1 MLEALVMVL
10 FLAVVVL
17 FVLLWKVQK
26 TFVHKQYVETVIEE
40 SNYRLAMSFDRS
52 MDTLRD
58 QLKGIE
64 VTSSYQEDRISELGC
79 AQDRL
84 KFNLGLVATTL
95 ELLETFEKLE
105 CAEKLGPRLKS
116 MYPVNSGSDDAMLQS
131 LATDLD

>member
-17 FVLLWKVQK
+17 FVLLRKVQK

-40 SNYRLAMSFDRS
+40 SNYQLAMSFDRS

-58 QLKGIE
+58 LVKDIE
-64 VTSSYQEDRISELGC
+64 NRSFVTSCD
-79 AQDRL
+79 QDRL
-84 KFNLGLVATTL
+84 TLNLGLVATTL

-116 MYPVNSGSDDAMLQS
+116 MYPDS
-131 LATDLD
+131 

>member
-116 MYPVNSGSDDAMLQS
+116 MYPRNSGSYDAMLQS